1 MCYTPR
7 VLFPT
12 NNSKSILNITKGLT
26 MKKYKE
32 SLKTILDRLHLSIR
46 KNNLKNSKQREFIL
60 KAIYEDG
67 GHLSPEDIFAI
78 IKKTYKN
85 TSISSIYRILSFL
98 EKEGFVNSL
107 EVDKT
112 GKRYEIASGLHH
124 DHIICVEC
132 GKIEEF
138 CNEEIE
144 NLQIEVANSHNS
156 KLVGHDM
163 LLYVVCKD
171 CLKRQK

>member
-1 MCYTPR
+1 
-7 VLFPT
+7 
-12 NNSKSILNITKGLT
+12 

-32 SLKTILDRLHLSIR
+32 SLKTILDRLHLSIK
-46 KNNLKNSKQREFIL
+46 KNNLKNSKQREYIL
-60 KAIYEDG
+60 KAIYEYG
-67 GHLSPEDIFAI
+67 GHLSPEDIFVS
-78 IKKTYKN
+78 IKKTCKN
-85 TSISSIYRILSFL
+85 ASISSIYRILSFL
-98 EKEGFVNSL
+98 EKEGFVKSL
-107 EVDKT
+107 EIDKS

-144 NLQIEVANSHNS
+144 KLQVEVTHSYKA

-163 LLYVVCKD
+163 LLYVVCES
-171 CLKRQK
+171 CLAKTK

>member
-1 MCYTPR
+1 MT
-7 VLFPT
+7 
-12 NNSKSILNITKGLT
+12 I

-32 SLKTILDRLHLSIR
+32 SLKTILDRLHLST
-46 KNNLKNSKQREFIL
+46 KQNNPKNSKQREYIL
-60 KAIYEDG
+60 KAFYEDG
-67 GHLSPEDIFAI
+67 GHLTPEDIFVS
-78 IKKTYKN
+78 IKKTCKN
-85 TSISSIYRILSFL
+85 ASISSIYRILSFL
-98 EKEGFVNSL
+98 EKEGFVKSL
-107 EVDKT
+107 EIDKS

-144 NLQIEVANSHNS
+144 KLQVEVTHSYKA

-163 LLYVVCKD
+163 LLYVVCES
-171 CLKRQK
+171 CLAKTK

>member
-1 MCYTPR
+1 MT
-7 VLFPT
+7 
-12 NNSKSILNITKGLT
+12 I

-32 SLKTILDRLHLSIR
+32 SLKTILDRLHLSIK
-46 KNNLKNSKQREFIL
+46 KNNLKNSKQREYIL

-67 GHLSPEDIFAI
+67 GHLSPEDIFVS
-78 IKKTYKN
+78 IKKTCKN
-85 TSISSIYRILSFL
+85 SSISSIYRILSFL
-98 EKEGFVNSL
+98 EKEGFVKSL
-107 EVDKT
+107 EIDKS

-132 GKIEEF
+132 GNIEEF

-144 NLQIEVANSHNS
+144 KLQVEVTQSYKA

-163 LLYVVCKD
+163 LLYVVCES
-171 CLKRQK
+171 CLAKTK

>member
-1 MCYTPR
+1 
-7 VLFPT
+7 
-12 NNSKSILNITKGLT
+12 

-32 SLKTILDRLHLSIR
+32 SLKTILDRLHLSIK
-46 KNNLKNSKQREFIL
+46 KNSLKSSKQRELIL
-60 KAIYEDG
+60 KVIYEDG
-67 GHLSPEDIFAI
+67 EHLSPEDIFTI
-78 IKKTYKN
+78 IRKTCKN

-98 EKEGFVNSL
+98 EKEGFVSSI
-107 EVDKT
+107 EVDKS

-138 CNEEIE
+138 CNDEIE
-144 NLQIEVANSHNS
+144 KLQVDVVKSYNG

-163 LLYVVCKD
+163 MLYIVCKE
-171 CLKRQK
+171 CLEKETQN

>member
-1 MCYTPR
+1 
-7 VLFPT
+7 
-12 NNSKSILNITKGLT
+12 

-32 SLKTILDRLHLSIR
+32 SLKTILDRLHLSIK
-46 KNNLKNSKQREFIL
+46 KNNLKNSKQRELIL
-60 KAIYEDG
+60 KAIYEEG
-67 GHLSPEDIFAI
+67 GHLSPEDIFSI
-78 IKKTYKN
+78 IRKTHKD

-98 EKEGFVNSL
+98 EREGFVSSI

-144 NLQIEVANSHNS
+144 KLQIEVVNSYKA

-163 LLYVVCKD
+163 LLYAVCEK
-171 CLKRQK
+171 CLKKEKDS

>member
-1 MCYTPR
+1 
-7 VLFPT
+7 
-12 NNSKSILNITKGLT
+12 

-32 SLKTILDRLHLSIR
+32 SLKTILDRLHLSIK
-46 KNNLKNSKQREFIL
+46 KNNLKNSKQREYIL

-67 GHLSPEDIFAI
+67 GHLSPEDIFVS
-78 IKKTYKN
+78 IKKTCKN
-85 TSISSIYRILSFL
+85 ASISSIYRILSFL
-98 EKEGFVNSL
+98 EKEGFVKSL
-107 EVDKT
+107 EIDKS

-132 GKIEEF
+132 GKIEEC

-144 NLQIEVANSHNS
+144 KLQVEVTHSYKA

-163 LLYVVCKD
+163 LLYVVCES
-171 CLKRQK
+171 CLAKTK

>member
-1 MCYTPR
+1 
-7 VLFPT
+7 
-12 NNSKSILNITKGLT
+12 

-32 SLKTILDRLHLSIR
+32 SFKTILDRLHLSIK
-46 KNNLKNSKQREFIL
+46 KNNLKNSKQREFVL
-60 KAIYEDG
+60 KAIYDDG

-78 IKKTYKN
+78 TKKTCKN
-85 TSISSIYRILSFL
+85 SSVSSIYRILSFL
-98 EKEGFVNSL
+98 EKEGFVSSI

-124 DHIICVEC
+124 DHIICLEC

-138 CNEEIE
+138 YNDEIE
-144 NLQIEVANSHNS
+144 KLQVDVVESYNA

-163 LLYVVCKD
+163 LIYVVCKD
-171 CLKRQK
+171 YIDKQAK

>member
-1 MCYTPR
+1 MT
-7 VLFPT
+7 
-12 NNSKSILNITKGLT
+12 I

-32 SLKTILDRLHLSIR
+32 SLKTILDRLHLSIK
-46 KNNLKNSKQREFIL
+46 KNNLKNSKQREYIL

-67 GHLSPEDIFAI
+67 GHLSPEDIFVS
-78 IKKTYKN
+78 IKKTCKSA
-85 TSISSIYRILSFL
+85 SISSIYRILSFL
-98 EKEGFVNSL
+98 EKEGFVKSL
-107 EVDKT
+107 EIDKS

-144 NLQIEVANSHNS
+144 KLQVEVTHSYKA

-163 LLYVVCKD
+163 LLYVVCES
-171 CLKRQK
+171 CLAKTK

>member
-1 MCYTPR
+1 
-7 VLFPT
+7 
-12 NNSKSILNITKGLT
+12 
-26 MKKYKE
+26 
-32 SLKTILDRLHLSIR
+32 
-46 KNNLKNSKQREFIL
+46 QREFIL

-67 GHLSPEDIFAI
+67 GHLSPEDIFLT
-78 IKKTYKN
+78 IKNNCKN
-85 TSISSIYRILSFL
+85 ASISSIYRILSFL
-98 EKEGFVNSL
+98 EKEGFINSI

-138 CNEEIE
+138 YNEEIE
-144 NLQIEVANSHNS
+144 KLQITVTESHHA

-171 CLKRQK
+171 CLKKHNS

>member
-1 MCYTPR
+1 MT
-7 VLFPT
+7 
-12 NNSKSILNITKGLT
+12 I

-32 SLKTILDRLHLSIR
+32 SLKTILDRLHLSIK
-46 KNNLKNSKQREFIL
+46 KNNLKNSKQREYIL

-67 GHLSPEDIFAI
+67 GHLSPEDIFVS
-78 IKKTYKN
+78 IKKTCKN
-85 TSISSIYRILSFL
+85 ASISSIYRILSFL
-98 EKEGFVNSL
+98 EKEGFVI
-107 EVDKT
+107 DKS

-144 NLQIEVANSHNS
+144 KLQVEVTHSYKA

-163 LLYVVCKD
+163 LLYVVCES
-171 CLKRQK
+171 CLAKTK

>member
-1 MCYTPR
+1 
-7 VLFPT
+7 
-12 NNSKSILNITKGLT
+12 

-32 SLKTILDRLHLSIR
+32 SLKTILDRLHLSIK
-46 KNNLKNSKQREFIL
+46 KNNLKSSKQRELIL
-60 KAIYEDG
+60 KAIYEDE

-78 IKKTYKN
+78 TRKTCKN
-85 TSISSIYRILSFL
+85 TSVSSIYRILSFL
-98 EKEGFVNSL
+98 EKEGFVSSI
-107 EVDKT
+107 EVDKS

-138 CNEEIE
+138 CNDEIE
-144 NLQIEVANSHNS
+144 NLQIDVAESYKS

-163 LLYVVCKD
+163 MLYVVCEE
-171 CLKRQK
+171 CLKKEGG

>member
-1 MCYTPR
+1 MT
-7 VLFPT
+7 
-12 NNSKSILNITKGLT
+12 I

-32 SLKTILDRLHLSIR
+32 SLKTILDRLHLSIK
-46 KNNLKNSKQREFIL
+46 KNNLKNSKQREYIL

-67 GHLSPEDIFAI
+67 GHLSPEDIFVSN
-78 IKKTYKN
+78 KKTCKHA
-85 TSISSIYRILSFL
+85 SISSIYRILSFL
-98 EKEGFVNSL
+98 EKEGFVKSL
-107 EVDKT
+107 EIDKS

-144 NLQIEVANSHNS
+144 KLQVEVTHSYKA

-163 LLYVVCKD
+163 LLYVVCES
-171 CLKRQK
+171 CLAKTK

>member
-1 MCYTPR
+1 
-7 VLFPT
+7 
-12 NNSKSILNITKGLT
+12 

-32 SLKTILDRLHLSIR
+32 SLKTILDRLHLSIK
-46 KNNLKNSKQREFIL
+46 KNNLKSSKQRELIL
-60 KAIYEDG
+60 KTIYEEG
-67 GHLSPEDIFAI
+67 GHLSPEDIFTI
-78 IKKTYKN
+78 IRKTCKN

-98 EKEGFVNSL
+98 EKEGFVSSI
-107 EVDKT
+107 EVDKS

-138 CNEEIE
+138 CNDEIE
-144 NLQIEVANSHNS
+144 NLQIEVAKSYNG

-163 LLYVVCKD
+163 MLYVVCED
-171 CLKRQK
+171 CLKKES

>member
-1 MCYTPR
+1 MT
-7 VLFPT
+7 
-12 NNSKSILNITKGLT
+12 I

-32 SLKTILDRLHLSIR
+32 SLKTILDRLHLSIK
-46 KNNLKNSKQREFIL
+46 KNNLKNSKQREYIL

-67 GHLSPEDIFAI
+67 GHLSPEDIFVS
-78 IKKTYKN
+78 IKKTCKN
-85 TSISSIYRILSFL
+85 ASISSIYRILSFL
-98 EKEGFVNSL
+98 EKEGFVKSL
-107 EVDKT
+107 EIDKS

-144 NLQIEVANSHNS
+144 KLQVEVTHSYKA
-156 KLVGHDM
+156 KLVGHDT
-163 LLYVVCKD
+163 LLYVVCES
-171 CLKRQK
+171 CLAKTK

>member
-1 MCYTPR
+1 
-7 VLFPT
+7 
-12 NNSKSILNITKGLT
+12 

-32 SLKTILDRLHLSIR
+32 SLKTILDRLHLSIK
-46 KNNLKNSKQREFIL
+46 KNNLKNSKQREYIL

-67 GHLSPEDIFAI
+67 GHLSPEDIFVS
-78 IKKTYKN
+78 IKKTCKN
-85 TSISSIYRILSFL
+85 ASISSIYRILSFL
-98 EKEGFVNSL
+98 EKEGFVKSL
-107 EVDKT
+107 ENDKS
-112 GKRYEIASGLHH
+112 GKLYEIASGLHH

-144 NLQIEVANSHNS
+144 KLQVEVTHSYKA

-163 LLYVVCKD
+163 LLYVVCES
-171 CLKRQK
+171 CLAKTK